1 MRCRLEW
8 AAQMAEGRPP
18 IACVRVCAGPFW
30 IVCIY
35 IYVYILRFAKNP
47 CVINYIFIIK
57 NAQIHV
63 QREVLENAWFRK
75 VPGRFPEGFPEEIAN
90 SRKRMVPEGFRKVP
104 GRFLGRAKTHKAP
117 PPPKASP
124 EIPEDFR
131 KVSGRFPEEQ
141 PPAAT
146 PRSTGVGN

>member
-1 MRCRLEW
+1 M
-8 AAQMAEGRPP
+8 
-18 IACVRVCAGPFW
+18 
-30 IVCIY
+30 
-35 IYVYILRFAKNP
+35 
-47 CVINYIFIIK
+47 
-57 NAQIHV
+57 

-75 VPGRFPEGFPEEIAN
+75 VSGRFPEGFPEEIAN

-104 GRFLGRAKTHKAP
+104 GRFPGRAKTHKAP

-146 PRSTGVGN
+146 PRSTGVGNLKKHATPACQQMSQQRNSKKTALPEGFRKIPGRFPGRGNFNNACAQGFGKPSYIYIHIYI